1 MPASPDNKNT
11 QTAQTIAKRCSWCGT
26 DPLYVHYH
34 DTVWG
39 RPEYDDLALFEK
51 LCLDGQQAG
60 LSWIT
65 ILRKQ
70 ESYRAAYN
78 NFDPEKI
85 IQYDDAKVTELLANS
100 GIVRNRLKVQ
110 SIIKN
115 AKGFLKLQ
123 EEGRGFSDFLWSFVG
138 HAPIQN
144 NWRSFDEVPV
154 TTPESEAMSKA
165 LKRAGFNFVGP
176 TIVYAFMQATGMV
189 NDHMVYCPQHAQCHS
204 LAE

>member
-1 MPASPDNKNT
+1 M
-11 QTAQTIAKRCSWCGT
+11 TAEPQRCPWCGT

-39 RPEYDDLALFEK
+39 RPEYNDLALFEK

-60 LSWIT
+60 LSWLT

-70 ESYRAAYN
+70 ENYQEAYAG
-78 NFDPEKI
+78 FDPERI
-85 IQYDDAKVTELLANS
+85 VRFTENDIEQLLQNP

-110 SIIKN
+110 SVIKN
-115 AKGFLKLQ
+115 A
-123 EEGRGFSDFLWSFVG
+123 RGYLALREQGESFSSFLWQFVDG
-138 HAPIQN
+138 QPIQN
-144 NWRSFDEVPV
+144 HWQRFEQVPT

-165 LKRAGFNFVGP
+165 LKKAGFTFVGP

-189 NDHMVYCPQHAQCHS
+189 NDHLVYCPAHEECKA
-204 LAE
+204 LAG

>member
-1 MPASPDNKNT
+1 MDNPE
-11 QTAQTIAKRCSWCGT
+11 RCPWCGD

-70 ESYRAAYN
+70 ENYRAAYDH
-78 NFDPEKI
+78 FDPEKI
-85 IQYDDAKVTELLANS
+85 VHYGQARVEALLSNP
-100 GIVRNRLKVQ
+100 GIIRNRLKVQ

-115 AKGFLKLQ
+115 ARGYLDLQDKGI
-123 EEGRGFSDFLWSFVG
+123 GFSDFLWSFVG
-138 HAPIQN
+138 NQPVQN
-144 NWRSFDEVPV
+144 RWRSFSEVP
-154 TTPESEAMSKA
+154 TATPESEAMSKA
-165 LKRAGFNFVGP
+165 LKRSGFTFVGP

-189 NDHMVYCPQHAQCHS
+189 NDHLAQCPQHHECYLLGQ
-204 LAE
+204 

>member
-1 MPASPDNKNT
+1 MENPE
-11 QTAQTIAKRCSWCGT
+11 RCPWCGD

-70 ESYRAAYN
+70 ESYRAAYDD
-78 NFDPEKI
+78 FDPEKI
-85 IQYDDAKVTELLANS
+85 VHYDEARIAKLLADP
-100 GIVRNRLKVQ
+100 GIIRNRLKVQ

-115 AKGFLKLQ
+115 ARGYLDLQ
-123 EEGRGFSDFLWSFVG
+123 EQGIGFSEFLWSFVENQ
-138 HAPIQN
+138 PVQN
-144 NWRSFDEVPV
+144 RWRSLSEVP
-154 TTPESEAMSKA
+154 TATPESKAMSRA
-165 LKRAGFNFVGP
+165 LKQSGFTFVGP
-176 TIVYAFMQATGMV
+176 TIVYAFMQATGMI
-189 NDHMVYCPQHAQCHS
+189 NDHLVQCPQHQACYLLSQ
-204 LAE
+204 

>member
-1 MPASPDNKNT
+1 MAD
-11 QTAQTIAKRCSWCGT
+11 AGRCPWCGN

-70 ESYRAAYN
+70 ASYRAAYA

-85 IQYDDAKVTELLANS
+85 VQFDDSKVEELMQDP
-100 GIVRNRLKVQ
+100 GIIRNRLKVH

-115 AKGFLKLQ
+115 ARAYLALRDQGV
-123 EEGRGFSDFLWSFVG
+123 GFSDFLWSFVD
-138 HAPIQN
+138 HQPVQN
-144 NWRSFDEVPV
+144 HWQSLEEVPV
-154 TTPESEAMSKA
+154 ATDASEAMSRA
-165 LKRAGFNFVGP
+165 LKKAGFTFVGP
-176 TIVYAFMQATGMV
+176 VIVYAFMQATGMV
-189 NDHMVYCPQHAQCHS
+189 NDHLVQCPQHRACYLLSQ
-204 LAE
+204 

>member
-1 MPASPDNKNT
+1 MPASLKYNETP
-11 QTAQTIAKRCSWCGT
+11 TAPATTERCSWCGT

-39 RPEYDDLALFEK
+39 RPEYDSLALFEK

-70 ESYRAAYN
+70 ESYRAAYDHFN
-78 NFDPEKI
+78 PEKI
-85 IQYDDAKVTELLANS
+85 IQYSDTKVAELLTNP

-115 AKGFLKLQ
+115 ARGFLNLQ
-123 EEGRGFSDFLWSFVG
+123 EKGTEFSHFLWSFVENS
-138 HAPIQN
+138 PIQN
-144 NWRSFDEVPV
+144 SWHSFDEVPV
-154 TTPESEAMSKA
+154 TTPQSEAMSRA
-165 LKRAGFNFVGP
+165 LKRAGFTFVGP

-189 NDHMVYCPQHAQCHS
+189 NDHMVYCPQHTQCRS
-204 LAE
+204 LAQ

>member
-1 MPASPDNKNT
+1 MASP
-11 QTAQTIAKRCSWCGT
+11 QRCPWCGT

-60 LSWIT
+60 LSWLT

-70 ESYRAAYN
+70 QGYRDAYDG
-78 NFDPEKI
+78 FDPEKI
-85 IQYDDAKVTELLANS
+85 VHYNDEKIAELLKNP
-100 GIVRNRLKVQ
+100 GIIRNRLKVH

-115 AKGFLKLQ
+115 ARGFLELREKGIHFG
-123 EEGRGFSDFLWSFVG
+123 EFLWSFVDDR
-138 HAPIQN
+138 PIQN
-144 NWRSFDEVPV
+144 HWHSIEQVPV
-154 TTPESEAMSKA
+154 STPESAAMSRE

-189 NDHMVYCPQHAQCHS
+189 NDHLVNCPQHREC
-204 LAE
+204 LLLGE

>member
-1 MPASPDNKNT
+1 MPDME
-11 QTAQTIAKRCSWCGT
+11 RCPWCGT

-34 DTVWG
+34 DMVWG

-70 ESYRAAYN
+70 GSYREAYDH
-78 NFDPEKI
+78 FDPEQIVHYDQARIEDLLTNPGI
-85 IQYDDAKVTELLANS
+85 I
-100 GIVRNRLKVQ
+100 RNRLKVN

-115 AKGFLKLQ
+115 ARGFLELREQ
-123 EEGRGFSDFLWSFVG
+123 GIGFSDFLWSFVG
-138 HAPIQN
+138 GSPIQN
-144 NWRSFDEVPV
+144 RWNRIDQVPV
-154 TTPESEAMSKA
+154 TTPESEAMSAA
-165 LKRAGFNFVGP
+165 LKRAGFTFVGP

-189 NDHMVYCPQHAQCHS
+189 NDHLLCCPQHEACQ
-204 LAE
+204 LLGD

>member
-1 MPASPDNKNT
+1 MPV
-11 QTAQTIAKRCSWCGT
+11 AQKDGATPERCPWCGT

-70 ESYRAAYN
+70 ESYRAAYD
-78 NFDPEKI
+78 NFSPEKI
-85 IQYDDAKVTELLANS
+85 IQYGDAKVAELLANP
-100 GIVRNRLKVQ
+100 GIVRNRLKVK
-110 SIIKN
+110 SIIEN
-115 AKGFLKLQ
+115 AKGFLDLQ
-123 EEGRGFSDFLWSFVG
+123 EKGMGFSGFLWSFVENS
-138 HAPIQN
+138 PRQN
-144 NWRSFDEVPV
+144 KWRNFNEVPV
-154 TTPESEAMSKA
+154 TTPESEAMSRA
-165 LKRAGFNFVGP
+165 LKRAGFTFVGP

-189 NDHMVYCPQHAQCHS
+189 NDHMVYCPQHAQCRL
-204 LAE
+204 LAQ

>member
-1 MPASPDNKNT
+1 MSVAQQDDKAPEALADT
-11 QTAQTIAKRCSWCGT
+11 QRCPWCGT

-70 ESYRAAYN
+70 QSYQAAYDHFN
-78 NFDPEKI
+78 PEKI
-85 IQYDDAKVTELLANS
+85 VHYNDAIIAELLTNP
-100 GIVRNRLKVQ
+100 GIVRNKLKVR
-110 SIIKN
+110 SVIKN
-115 AKGFLKLQ
+115 ARGFLDLQ
-123 EEGRGFSDFLWSFVG
+123 EQGIGFSHFLWSFVQ
-138 HAPIQN
+138 HSPIQN
-144 NWRSFDEVPV
+144 NWRSHDEVPV

-165 LKRAGFNFVGP
+165 LKRAGFTFVGP

-189 NDHMVYCPQHAQCHS
+189 NDHLVHCPQHTQCHA
-204 LAE
+204 LAQ

>member
-1 MPASPDNKNT
+1 MP
-11 QTAQTIAKRCSWCGT
+11 QTTGRCPWCGT

-39 RPEYDDLALFEK
+39 RPEYDDQALFEK

-70 ESYRAAYN
+70 ESYRQAYAG
-78 NFDPEKI
+78 FDPEQI
-85 IQYDDAKVTELLANS
+85 VRFDEDDIARLLADP
-100 GIVRNRLKVQ
+100 GIIRNRLKVH
-110 SIIKN
+110 SIIRN
-115 AKGFLKLQ
+115 ARGFLALRDQ
-123 EEGRGFSDFLWSFVG
+123 GISFSEFLWQFVNG
-138 HAPIQN
+138 RPIQN
-144 NWRSFDEVPV
+144 RWQTLAEVPV

-165 LKRAGFNFVGP
+165 LKKAGFNFVGP

-189 NDHMVYCPQHAQCHS
+189 NDHLISCPRHRELS
-204 LAE
+204 

>member
-1 MPASPDNKNT
+1 MNKE
-11 QTAQTIAKRCSWCGT
+11 RCPWCGT

-39 RPEYDDLALFEK
+39 RPERDDQALFEK

-70 ESYRAAYN
+70 ESYRAAYDG
-78 NFDPEKI
+78 FDAERI
-85 IQYDDAKVTELLANS
+85 IQYGDEKIAELLS
-100 GIVRNRLKVQ
+100 DPGVIRNRLKVH

-115 AKGFLKLQ
+115 ARGYLDIR
-123 EEGRGFSDFLWSFVG
+123 ENEGSFSDFLWSFVDG
-138 HAPIQN
+138 SPIQN
-144 NWRSFDEVPV
+144 RWASMSEVPV
-154 TTPESEAMSKA
+154 STVESEAMSKA
-165 LKRAGFNFVGP
+165 LKRRGFTFVGP

-189 NDHMVYCPQHAQCHS
+189 NDHLIHCPQHQACQK
-204 LAE
+204 LAD

>member
-1 MPASPDNKNT
+1 MNKE
-11 QTAQTIAKRCSWCGT
+11 RCPWCGT

-39 RPEYDDLALFEK
+39 RPERDDQALFEK

-70 ESYRAAYN
+70 ESYRAAYDG
-78 NFDPEKI
+78 FDAERI
-85 IQYDDAKVTELLANS
+85 IQYGDEKIAELLS
-100 GIVRNRLKVQ
+100 DPGVIRNRLKVH

-115 AKGFLKLQ
+115 ARGYLDIR
-123 EEGRGFSDFLWSFVG
+123 ENEGSFSDFLWSFVDG
-138 HAPIQN
+138 SPVQN
-144 NWRSFDEVPV
+144 RWASMSEVPV
-154 TTPESEAMSKA
+154 STVESEAMSKA
-165 LKRAGFNFVGP
+165 LKRRGFTFVGP

-189 NDHMVYCPQHAQCHS
+189 NDHLIHCPQHQACQK
-204 LAE
+204 LAD